1 MNVYWTD
8 AVSNYLCFKI
18 FFKSVTL
25 ELSEKSY
32 ISIKCKFLRP
42 VRKRSSFGFA
52 LWGQRPFSSE
62 LLWRAFHNKTLMAIY
77 FTLFVSVLRT
87 FCMMRSIG
95 VIFKEEEKPKCCVVK
110 KKFWVQ
116 SPSYL
121 HMLHN
126 RYVPIYLDT

>member
-1 MNVYWTD
+1 MYTMNVYWTD

-25 ELSEKSY
+25 ELLEKSY

-77 FTLFVSVLRT
+77 FTLFVVSVLRT

-95 VIFKEEEKPKCCVVK
+95 VIFTEEEKPKCCVVK
-110 KKFWVQ
+110 KKFRVQ
-116 SPSYL
+116 IPF
-121 HMLHN
+121 
-126 RYVPIYLDT
+126 IYIMYIY